1 MHVVHGGDAR
11 AAARDLHLSLDAL
24 IDASANIAPE
34 GPPGEVAAV
43 LRALASDPAAFSRY
57 PDPHYRELQAA
68 AANHAGVGADRVVV
82 ANGSAALIASA
93 LRATNA
99 ARCILPVPSF
109 SEYRK
114 ALATLEMPSLEVPL
128 HPDDGFLPDVPAL
141 VERARTLAPACCVL
155 ANPNNPTGSAL
166 PAERMLDLVDRL
178 QRVGV
183 RTIVDE
189 AFVDY
194 APSAALPL
202 DRLPHGTVVL
212 RSITKFHAIPGV
224 RVGYAVSDSATTD
237 AMSRMIPSWSVGA
250 ADAAIAQ
257 AVLTGSSC
265 DERRTSNDRRREV
278 LASLLRR
285 AGLRVFP
292 SVTNFLF
299 CEAGARYH
307 GTSGTLRADLLALE
321 HVLVRSCD
329 DYRGLPD
336 GCFVRV
342 AVLDDARNAR
352 VAEAFTNVMRP
363 QRSGA

>member
-11 AAARDLHLSLDAL
+11 AVARDLHLSPDAL
-24 IDASANIAPE
+24 IDASANVAPE
-34 GPPGEVAAV
+34 GPPGNVAAV
-43 LRALASDPAAFSRY
+43 LRALASDPAAFSHY
-57 PDPHYRELQAA
+57 PDPHYRELKAA
-68 AANHAGVGADRVVV
+68 AAHHAGVGADRIAV
-82 ANGSAALIASA
+82 ANGSAALITSA

-114 ALATLEMPSLEVPL
+114 ALATLRMLSLEVPL
-128 HPDDGFLPDVPAL
+128 HAADGFLPNVPAL
-141 VERARTLAPACCVL
+141 VERARTLSPACCVL
-155 ANPNNPTGSAL
+155 ANPNNPTGSAM
-166 PAERMLDLVDRL
+166 PAERMLDLIERL
-178 QRVGV
+178 RRVGV
-183 RTIVDE
+183 STIVDE

-202 DRLPHGTVVL
+202 DRLPRGTVVL
-212 RSITKFHAIPGV
+212 RSITKFNAIPGV
-224 RVGYAVSDSATTD
+224 RVGYAVSDPDTAGALSGV
-237 AMSRMIPSWSVGA
+237 IPSWSIGA

-257 AVLTGSSC
+257 AVLTASTC
-265 DERRTSNDRRREV
+265 DERRTGNDRRREV
-278 LASLLRR
+278 LASLLRS

-299 CEAGARYH
+299 CDAGGRFH
-307 GTSGTLRADLLALE
+307 GTAAALRAELLARE

-329 DYRGLPD
+329 DYPGLPD

-352 VAEAFTNVMRP
+352 VAEAFAGVMRL
-363 QRSGA
+363 QRPGS